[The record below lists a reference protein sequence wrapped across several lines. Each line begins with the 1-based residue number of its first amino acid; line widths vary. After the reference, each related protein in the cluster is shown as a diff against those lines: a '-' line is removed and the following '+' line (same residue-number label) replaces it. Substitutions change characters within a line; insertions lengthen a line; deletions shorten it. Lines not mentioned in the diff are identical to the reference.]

1 MEPKCHHIPI
11 KEAAESLK
19 DRLKAIGF
27 EEIFIEDDDPVFKNF
42 FAKSDRLFENS
53 FFTIQILLYELY
65 NDDGSGAGMEFHAL
79 FFTRKDRKVQ
89 RGLSANGFER
99 LRTFLDMKLFEPAG
113 LKVVEYDP
121 SDSSDRDYKRP
132 KNWSSFFPDNLP
144 GVEIHVGGW
153 LCKNLGI
160 GVSNE

>member
-1 MEPKCHHIPI
+1 MKKPCHHIPI

-19 DRLKAIGF
+19 GRLKAIGF
-27 EEIFIEDDDPVFKNF
+27 DEIFIEDDDPGFKNF
-42 FAKSDRLFENS
+42 FAKSDRLFEDS

-79 FFTRKDRKVQ
+79 FFTRKGRKVQ
-89 RGLSANGFER
+89 RSLGRNGFER

-121 SDSSDRDYKRP
+121 PDPSDRNYKRR
-132 KNWSSFFPDNLP
+132 KTWTSFFPSNLP
-144 GVEIHVGGW
+144 GVEIHVGG
-153 LCKNLGI
+153 
-160 GVSNE
+160 